1 MSCVRAHAGAGSA
14 RSIAAPLHSL
24 GDTMRMRAYVL
35 GLFASAA
42 ISGQSVAL
50 DPSGETVGVDPDAE
64 ANGVTG
70 LRVVEIKGPIFT
82 GDTITTDIHGRVQI
96 LFIDDTKFVV
106 GANSKVIIDAFV
118 FDANKTAQ
126 QVSISAVKGAFRFI
140 TGNSPKQNYL
150 IKTPT
155 MTIGVRGT
163 SLDLA
168 VRPGNGESMVLTH
181 EGMTDVCDVIRR
193 CIEGNAGSMIV
204 GTEDRVRSVP
214 PGMDQAQ
221 RITAYFPLLASQDGL
236 VQGFV
241 VPVPVNIQ
249 PGGTNPPMHN
259 TNNNNPP
266 LPPSSPPPPTP
277 PSNGRPPP

>member
-1 MSCVRAHAGAGSA
+1 
-14 RSIAAPLHSL
+14 
-24 GDTMRMRAYVL
+24 MRMRAYLL

-70 LRVVEIKGPIFT
+70 LRIVEIKGPIFT

-106 GANSKVIIDAFV
+106 GPNSKVVIDAFV

-168 VRPGNGESMVLTH
+168 VRAGNGESMVFTH
-181 EGMTDVCDVIRR
+181 EGLTDVCDPVRR
-193 CIEGNAGSMIV
+193 CMEGNAGSMIV
-204 GTEDRVRSVP
+204 GTQESVRSVP
-214 PGMDQAQ
+214 PGLDQAQ
-221 RITAYFPLLASQDGL
+221 RITAFFPLLASQDGL

-241 VPVPVNIQ
+241 VPVPVTVQ
-249 PGGTNPPMHN
+249 PGGTNPPIHKTTEN
-259 TNNNNPP
+259 P

-277 PSNGRPPP
+277 TGNGRPPP